1 MPLQIETI
9 SERKPICLW
18 HKPRYFGQS
27 DRNWWNSAGFSFPPR
42 LQILRNFHKI
52 MHDSKFGR
60 NGSFLIVL
68 KKHHVRFFEVLGTQL
83 FKTDRQSRD
92 AFQVAKLVIIWFA
105 EFLGVFFT
113 SRWFKSHFWEFRRNG
128 SFWYGFVGKIPEFD
142 WYRTTSGCIT
152 IDQSRD
158 ALRHV

>member
-1 MPLQIETI
+1 
-9 SERKPICLW
+9 
-18 HKPRYFGQS
+18 
-27 DRNWWNSAGFSFPPR
+27 
-42 LQILRNFHKI
+42 

-83 FKTDRQSRD
+83 FKTGRQSRD

-113 SRWFKSHFWEFRRNG
+113 SWWFKSLFWEFRRDG
-128 SFWYGFVGKIPEFD
+128 SFCYGFVEETPEFD
-142 WYRTTSGCIT
+142 WNRTTSGCCT
-152 IDQSRD
+152 LEQSRH